1 MERAQCLCRE
11 DLALGRV
18 AQYQKMN
25 CSDTGSPARLSTMRT
40 YGQYCPMA
48 RASELLAER
57 WTLIII
63 RNLLAGCATY
73 GELLDGAPGI
83 SRALLTQR
91 LALLE
96 EHDVITKDIVVGR
109 TRCRYTLTERGR
121 ELRAVVQAMGEWG
134 ARWLELEPHHD
145 DPGYVLFATSRL
157 VDVAQAPASGLI
169 VRFALTDLPSRRY
182 WMLVRPPRAEVCT
195 SYPGRAED
203 LIVRTSTG
211 TLARCH
217 LRQVSFEQAQ
227 RMGLLEIE
235 GPRSIARALFGAMRP
250 SPFAHVAP
258 ARPSGERLVAP
269 RGGVPNTC

>member
-1 MERAQCLCRE
+1 
-11 DLALGRV
+11 
-18 AQYQKMN
+18 
-25 CSDTGSPARLSTMRT
+25 MRT

-57 WTLIII
+57 WTLIIV
-63 RNLLAGCATY
+63 RNLLAGCTTY

-96 EHDVITKDIVVGR
+96 QQHVITKNVVAGR
-109 TRCRYTLTERGR
+109 VRCRYTLTDRGR

-145 DPGYVLFATSRL
+145 DAGYVLFATSRL
-157 VDVAQAPASGLI
+157 VDPALAPSSGLI
-169 VRFALTDLPSRRY
+169 VRFALTDLPGERY
-182 WMLVRPPRAEVCT
+182 WLLVRPPRAEVCT

-203 LIVRTSTG
+203 LVVRTSTG

-217 LRQVSFEQAQ
+217 LRHLTFEQA
-227 RMGLLEIE
+227 RRRGLLETE
-235 GPRSIARALFGAMRP
+235 GSRSTARALFDCIRP
-250 SPFAHVAP
+250 SPFAHVASAVVTP
-258 ARPSGERLVAP
+258 G
-269 RGGVPNTC
+269 